1 MRAYPGWN
9 PIASVLGWER
19 ERDRA
24 AALVENKPRFR
35 RWLCRTNANNGVS
48 LSGVAGF
55 PIDILTY
62 LSPAMMCCM
71 YYSCVS
77 VLNVAEMDKACWRAN
92 VLNADP
98 FIEQLGFYLSN
109 QLVNLLV
116 NKYLCIIASNVK
128 WLRKKAFKIY
138 VSKLIFLIKLLYLYP
153 LTDLLR
159 YKNNIKLN
167 IPTLNLKL
175 WTTILTI
182 TFLDFSFKF
191 VICRSNILV
200 IKYQHHLIHYF

>member
-1 MRAYPGWN
+1 MYICLCDRVLSISGRRASKCG
-9 PIASVLGWER
+9 IVHACLSRMKSDCLGAGVR

-35 RWLCRTNANNGVS
+35 RWLWRTNANNGVS

-138 VSKLIFLIKLLYLYP
+138 VSKLIFLIKLLYLYL

-159 YKNNIKLN
+159 
-167 IPTLNLKL
+167 
-175 WTTILTI
+175 
-182 TFLDFSFKF
+182 
-191 VICRSNILV
+191 
-200 IKYQHHLIHYF
+200 